1 MPLQCAPQSIYEGLV
16 CQGTEAVCLREER
29 LLSVGIDIGTSTT
42 QCVFSA
48 LTLTNTASSFS
59 VPRVSI
65 TRKEVIWRAPV
76 RLTPLADAD
85 TIDAQALEAMIRR
98 DYRDAGITP
107 ADIRLGAVIITGETA
122 RKKNARAVT

>member
-1 MPLQCAPQSIYEGLV
+1 M
-16 CQGTEAVCLREER
+16 REER

-65 TRKEVIWRAPV
+65 TGKEVIWRAPV
-76 RLTPLADAD
+76 RLPSFTAGETVTSPNSL
-85 TIDAQALEAMIRR
+85 TQQSVR
-98 DYRDAGITP
+98 DYFFVKLCIFCCLP
-107 ADIRLGAVIITGETA
+107 LCNVI
-122 RKKNARAVT
+122 V

>member
-1 MPLQCAPQSIYEGLV
+1 M
-16 CQGTEAVCLREER
+16 REER

-76 RLTPLADAD
+76 RLTPL
-85 TIDAQALEAMIRR
+85 QALDAFQRAPRLTEAEARR
-98 DYRDAGITP
+98 WIESVRQE
-107 ADIRLGAVIITGETA
+107 RRRQRRTG
-122 RKKNARAVT
+122 NAAS